1 MGWIGVI
8 TNAGNAL
15 LAAWAGGSET
25 LYITK
30 ATVGSGYVPD
40 ANMRTQTALQNQKD
54 TASIVSNTPVGT
66 TGRKLKIRVGP
77 HASAAYTAHEI
88 GIWAKLGAAGT
99 ETLLSLHQD
108 SANGIDVPKASD
120 SPEFLF
126 DLNCVLTV
134 SNNGSLTVNIDT
146 MVYVAHLEF
155 EQAQHQDWLMEEG
168 LPNCEATPTYDANG
182 DITGMTHVDV
192 DTSDT
197 MRTDVYTRTST
208 TITEVRTLA
217 SGEVL
222 TITTDLTTQKTTYIF
237 S

>member
-1 MGWIGVI
+1 M
-8 TNAGNAL
+8 N
-15 LAAWAGGSET
+15 
-25 LYITK
+25 
-30 ATVGSGYVPD
+30 D
-40 ANMRTQTALQNQKD
+40 M
-54 TASIVSNTPVGT
+54 
-66 TGRKLKIRVGP
+66 
-77 HASAAYTAHEI
+77 
-88 GIWAKLGAAGT
+88 
-99 ETLLSLHQD
+99 
-108 SANGIDVPKASD
+108 
-120 SPEFLF
+120 
-126 DLNCVLTV
+126 VL
-134 SNNGSLTVNIDT
+134 NGSLTVNIDT

>member
-1 MGWIGVI
+1 MGWIGVL

-15 LAAWAGGSET
+15 LAEWALGSKT
-25 LYITK
+25 LNITG
-30 ATVGSGYVPD
+30 ATVGSGTVAQ
-40 ANMRTQTALQNQKD
+40 ANMRNKTALTTEKM
-54 TASIVSNTPVGT
+54 TASIAEKKAITNGVN
-66 TGRKLKIRVGP
+66 LRVRIGP
-77 HASAAYTAHEI
+77 ASALVGAFTAHEI
-88 GIWAKLGAAGT
+88 GIWANLDGGADV
-99 ETLLSLHQD
+99 LLSYHMD
-108 SANGIDVPKASD
+108 DDVGVSIPAAAT
-120 SPEFLF
+120 SPDFFF
-126 DLNCVLTV
+126 DLICPEVL
-134 SNNGSLTVNIDT
+134 SNDGSLSVTIDSSVHIT
-146 MVYVAHLEF
+146 LE
-155 EQAQHQDWLMEEG
+155 EWENAQHQDWLMEEG

>member
-40 ANMRTQTALQNQKD
+40 INMRAATALQSEKD
-54 TASIVSNTPVGT
+54 TASIVDNKPVGT
-66 TGRKLKIRVGP
+66 TGRRLRIRVGP
-77 HASAAYTAHEI
+77 HASTAYTGHEI
-88 GIWAKLGAAGT
+88 GIWAKLGVNGA

-108 SANGIDVPKASD
+108 SGTGIDVPTQAV

-126 DLNCVLTV
+126 DLNTVLSV
-134 SNNGSLTVNIDT
+134 SNDGDLVINIST
-146 MVYVAHLEF
+146 TVYVSNYDF
-155 EQAQHQDWLMEEG
+155 EAAQHQDWLMEEG

>member
-1 MGWIGVI
+1 MGWIGVV

-40 ANMRTQTALQNQKD
+40 ANMRTQTALQSEKD
-54 TASIVSNTPVGT
+54 TAAIVDNKPVGT
-66 TGRKLKIRVGP
+66 TGRRIRVRVGP

-88 GIWAKLGAAGT
+88 GIWAKLGANGT
-99 ETLLSLHQD
+99 ETLLQLHQD
-108 SANGIDVPKASD
+108 KDDGIAVPLAST

-126 DLNCVLTV
+126 DLNAVLTV
-134 SNNGSLTVNIDT
+134 SNDGSLTVNIST
-146 MVYVAHLEF
+146 TVYVSNKDFTDA
-155 EQAQHQDWLMEEG
+155 QAQDWLMEEG
-168 LPNCEATPTYDANG
+168 LPNCEATPTLDANG

-192 DTSDT
+192 DTNET
-197 MRTDVYTRTST
+197 KRTDVYTRTST
-208 TITEVRTLA
+208 TITEVRTLD

-222 TITTDLTTQKTTYIF
+222 TITTDLTTKKTTYIF